1 MRFYTETNCNSIEA
15 ILKKG
20 LEYEPN
26 SLFLYLHLYTH
37 IHAGAHTH
45 THTHTQ
51 ACPYTY
57 PHILFGNSSL
67 RKTNDN
73 YSPWALG
80 RYNGTLL
87 WQ

>member
-45 THTHTQ
+45 THTHRGMPIYISTHTVWQLITQ
-51 ACPYTY
+51 
-57 PHILFGNSSL
+57 
-67 RKTNDN
+67 KD
-73 YSPWALG
+73 
-80 RYNGTLL
+80 
-87 WQ
+87 

>member
-1 MRFYTETNCNSIEA
+1 MRFFTETNCNSIEA

-37 IHAGAHTH
+37 TH
-45 THTHTQ
+45 THTD

-57 PHILFGNSSL
+57 PHILFGNWSL

>member
-1 MRFYTETNCNSIEA
+1 MQKWTQIHTHSYT
-15 ILKKG
+15 
-20 LEYEPN
+20 
-26 SLFLYLHLYTH
+26 FTH
-37 IHAGAHTH
+37 IYMQVHTH
-45 THTHTQ
+45 THTHTHTE

>member
-1 MRFYTETNCNSIEA
+1 MRFFTETNCNSIEA

-20 LEYEPN
+20 RKYEPN

-37 IHAGAHTH
+37 IHTH
-45 THTHTQ
+45 THTHTD

-57 PHILFGNSSL
+57 SHILFGNSSL

>member
-37 IHAGAHTH
+37 IHAHTH
-45 THTHTQ
+45 RGMPIYIFTHTVWQLVTQ
-51 ACPYTY
+51 E
-57 PHILFGNSSL
+57 
-67 RKTNDN
+67 D
-73 YSPWALG
+73 
-80 RYNGTLL
+80 
-87 WQ
+87 